1 MGADAETDGLVGE
14 RVERREDSALVRG
27 TAEYTDDKHPTG
39 TAYLAVARSQYGH
52 AEIEAIETDTAESI
66 DGVVAVY
73 TAADIDAAGIPGEVP
88 ATSTVVKS
96 GLSGHPLLA
105 DDRVYYQGQPIAV
118 VIAESRYAAHDGVQA
133 VDVTYERLDAVTD
146 VRRATGPDAPTL
158 HDPAANNVAAEWEL
172 GDCTAVERAFEDVAH
187 EVSIELRNNRLL
199 PTAMEPRA
207 VVGEYAP
214 DSGKLTVT
222 MSSQTPHGH
231 RGHIAEAIDHP
242 EQKLRV
248 IAPDVGGGFGA
259 KGHDYPEEALVAW
272 SAKRLDRPVKWQA
285 TRSSDA
291 STTAHARDHDTQA
304 AFALDEQG
312 VVQGLRVTTD
322 ANIGGHLLSGS
333 PNIPTSVYGNLLSG
347 QYAIP
352 ELHCR
357 VRAVFTNTAPVHAY
371 RGAGRPEAIY
381 VLERLMDRAADE
393 LGLDPATIRR
403 RNQVEADAFP
413 YESATG
419 YVYDSGEYERA
430 LDRAL
435 ELVDYEELRARQ
447 ERLRE
452 EGRYLGIGLANYVES
467 AGTKGLFESGQVR
480 VHPSGAV
487 TVFAGTHSHGQ
498 GHGTTYAQIVADELG
513 VDYDDIEVIE
523 GDTDRI
529 PEGTGTF
536 GSRSAA
542 VGGSAIVESARTIRE
557 KAKQIA
563 ADKLEAA
570 ATDIVVENGEFQVR
584 GAPNRAVDWATVA
597 GAAHSPGLPDGLEAG
612 LDTTTFYEPENYT
625 FPFGTHVA
633 VVEVDPESGEIEFE
647 RYLAVDDV
655 GTRINPTI
663 VEGQIH
669 GGTVQGLGQALY
681 EHAQYDDNG
690 NLITGTLQD
699 YAIPKAEHVPEMD
712 LEAMET
718 PSPHNPLGVKGVGE
732 AGTIAAPPAV
742 VNAVVDALAPFEV
755 DHLDMPLTPERVWR
769 ATTDGANPD

>member
-1 MGADAETDGLVGE
+1 MDANADTDGFVGAGI
-14 RVERREDSALVRG
+14 ERREDPTLVRG
-27 TAEYTDDKHPTG
+27 TAEYTDDKHPPETV
-39 TAYLAVARSQYGH
+39 YLAVARSQYGH
-52 AEIEAIETDTAESI
+52 AGLEAIDTTTAESM

-73 TAADIDAAGIPGEVP
+73 TAADIDDAGIPGTIP
-88 ATSTVVKS
+88 TASPDIRP
-96 GLSGHPLLA
+96 GLTGHPLLA
-105 DDRVYYQGQPIAV
+105 TDRVYYQGQPIAV
-118 VIAESRYAAHDGVQA
+118 VVGDGRYVAHDAADAITVEY
-133 VDVTYERLDAVTD
+133 DRLDAVTD
-146 VRRATGPDAPTL
+146 VRDAVGTDGPTL
-158 HDPAANNVAAEWEL
+158 HEAAANNVAADWDL
-172 GDCTAVERAFEDVAH
+172 GDREAVEAVFETADHTV
-187 EVSIELRNNRLL
+187 EIELRNNRLL

-207 VVGEYAP
+207 VVGEYTSA
-214 DSGKLTVT
+214 SGKLTVT

-231 RGHIAEAIDHP
+231 RSYIAEAIDHP

-248 IAPDVGGGFGA
+248 ISPDVGGGFGA

-272 SAKRLDRPVKWQA
+272 CAKRLDRPVKWQA

-304 AFALDEQG
+304 AFALDDHG
-312 VVQGLRVTTD
+312 LVQGLRVSTD

-352 ELHCR
+352 ELYCR

-381 VLERLMDRAADE
+381 VLERLMDRAAAE
-393 LGLDPATIRR
+393 LDLDPATIRR
-403 RNQVEADAFP
+403 RNQIDGDAFP
-413 YESATG
+413 YETATG
-419 YVYDSGEYERA
+419 YVYDSGDYERA
-430 LDRAL
+430 LDHAL
-435 ELVDYEELRARQ
+435 EAVDYDELRARQ
-447 ERLRE
+447 ERLRSD
-452 EGRYLGIGLANYVES
+452 GRYLGIGLANYVES

-480 VHPSGAV
+480 VHPSGGV

-513 VDYDDIEVIE
+513 VDYENVEVIE

-542 VGGSAIVESARTIRE
+542 VGGSAIAESARKIRE
-557 KAKQIA
+557 KAKRIA
-563 ADKLEAA
+563 ADELETAVA
-570 ATDIVVENGEFQVR
+570 DIVVEDSEFRVR
-584 GAPNRAVDWATVA
+584 GAPRRAIDWATIA
-597 GAAHSPGLPDGLEAG
+597 ESAYGGTIPDGMEAG

-633 VVEVDPESGEIEFE
+633 VVEVAPESGEFSFE

-655 GTRINPTI
+655 GNRINPTI

-699 YAIPKAEHVPEMD
+699 YAIPKAEHVPEME
-712 LEAMET
+712 LEATVT

-742 VNAVVDALAPFEV
+742 VNAVVDALEPFGV
-755 DHLDMPLTPERVWR
+755 DHLDMPLTPERIWR
-769 ATTDGANPD
+769 AATDGC